1 MSELKANSDDVRHA
15 YRLLL
20 GREAD
25 EAGYASHL
33 KLLET
38 SKPDPTQLAR
48 GFFGSA
54 EFIERF
60 GCLVRVPTGASPPG
74 GSALLQCNACT
85 QQQIE
90 SPVFLYWARRLGERP
105 GGLHRKLWEWCFI
118 TQVLYER
125 GFLQAGARGLG
136 FAVGIEQLT
145 ALFASMGC
153 NVLAT
158 DLDQA
163 LASEAGWVD
172 SDQHAEGLGALNRKG
187 LCPADEFVQRVRFE
201 NLDMRAIP
209 DSARDFDFLWSSCAL
224 EHLGS
229 LKFGMDF
236 VVNAMDC
243 LRPGGVAVHTT
254 ELNCDSDTDTVETG
268 GSVIYRKSDLLE
280 LGACLRALGHQ
291 VEPFDFRTGDSEADR
306 FVDEAPYGGRAHI
319 KLRIGP
325 YASTSFGLIVKKGDP
340 SSQRIQR

>member
-1 MSELKANSDDVRHA
+1 MNQLKANSDDVLHA

-33 KLLET
+33 KLLEN
-38 SKPDPTQLAR
+38 SAPTAMELAR

-54 EFIERF
+54 EFIARF
-60 GCLVRVPTGASPPG
+60 GCLVQVSTGATPPRG
-74 GSALLQCNACT
+74 AARLQCHACT
-85 QQQIE
+85 QEQIE

-118 TQVLYER
+118 TQSLHER
-125 GFLQAGARGLG
+125 GVLQVDARGLG
-136 FAVGIEQLT
+136 FAVGVEPLT

-163 LASEAGWVD
+163 LASEAGWVA
-172 SDQHAEGLGALNRKG
+172 SDQHADGIGQLNRKG
-187 LCPADEFVQRVRFE
+187 LCAADEFARRVSFQ
-201 NLDMRAIP
+201 NVDMRSIP
-209 DSARDFDFLWSSCAL
+209 DTLRGLDFLWSSCAL

-229 LKFGMDF
+229 LQHGMDF

-254 ELNCDSDTDTVETG
+254 EFNCDSDIETIETG
-268 GSVIYRKSDLLE
+268 GSVIYRKSDLVAL
-280 LGACLRALGHQ
+280 AARLREKGHQ
-291 VEPFDFRTGDSEADR
+291 VEPFDFHTGETDADR
-306 FVDEAPYGGRAHI
+306 FVDDFPYGGRSHI

-325 YASTSFGLIVKKGDP
+325 YASTSFGLIVSKHTSPDERLR
-340 SSQRIQR
+340 Q

>member
-1 MSELKANSDDVRHA
+1 LEYMSELKATSDDVLHA

-25 EAGYASHL
+25 EVGYASHL

-38 SKPDPTQLAR
+38 SRPDPTQLAR

-54 EFIERF
+54 EFMERF
-60 GCLVRVPTGASPPG
+60 GCLVQVPTGATPPS
-74 GSALLQCNACT
+74 GSAPLQCNACT

-118 TQVLYER
+118 TQALYER
-125 GFLQAGARGLG
+125 GFLQAGTRGLG
-136 FAVGIEQLT
+136 FAVGTEPLT
-145 ALFASMGC
+145 SLFASMGC
-153 NVLAT
+153 DVVAT

-163 LASEAGWVD
+163 LALEAGWVD
-172 SDQHAEGLGALNRKG
+172 SDQHAEGIGQLNRKG
-187 LCPADEFVQRVRFE
+187 LCPADEFAQRVRFQ

-229 LKFGMDF
+229 LENGVEF

-254 ELNCDSDTDTVETG
+254 ELNCDSETETVATG
-268 GSVIYRKSDLLE
+268 GSVIYRKSDLIDLS
-280 LGACLRALGHQ
+280 GRLRERGHE
-291 VEPFDFRTGDSEADR
+291 VEPFDFHTGDSEADR
-306 FVDEAPYGGRAHI
+306 FVDEEPYGGRAHI

-325 YASTSFGLIVKKGDP
+325 YASTSFGLIVTKREKA
-340 SSQRIQR
+340 R